1 MPLLSSYLHKR
12 RTNIVKPYLKGNT
25 LDIGCG
31 SAGLIH
37 FLDEDQHYVGIDSNK
52 KVLIQLKERYPK
64 YDFYE
69 RDVENGINLDGEFN
83 AITMIAV
90 IEHIKNPAN
99 MLRQSHD
106 LLTDDGDLVITTP
119 TPLGD
124 KLHKI
129 GAKFGLTSKSAV
141 EAHVKIY
148 SREDLQSL
156 LNSFGLNMHIYQK
169 FEFGMNQMCVA
180 RKRSNE
186 NRRRG

>member
-1 MPLLSSYLHKR
+1 MPLLSSYLHR
-12 RTNIVKPYLKGNT
+12 IITNIVKPYVNGNT

-52 KVLIQLKERYPK
+52 KLLIQLKERYPK
-64 YDFYE
+64 YEFCK
-69 RDVENGINLDGEFN
+69 RDVENGINLDGEFDT
-83 AITMIAV
+83 ITMIAL

-141 EAHVKIY
+141 EEHVKIY
-148 SREDLQSL
+148 SHEDLQTL
-156 LNSFGLNMHIYQK
+156 LNSFGLNIYTK
-169 FEFGMNQMCVA
+169 SLNLE
-180 RKRSNE
+180 
-186 NRRRG
+186 